1 MQVRVL
7 PRAFMSR
14 SILLTVAALLLGAGA
29 SAQDPEPRGA
39 TPDVFRRFAARV
51 VKLEVSET
59 GSGAKATLGS
69 GFFVTPAGHLVT
81 NYHVVAKL
89 VQDPDRYTVELV
101 DQAGARLAVRVLAVD
116 VVHDL
121 AVVATDR
128 AAPAWFRLGPAR
140 LEQGSRLFALGHPRD
155 LGLSIVEGTYNGLL
169 RHTLYPRIHFTGSL
183 NPGMSGGPTITGAG
197 DVVGINVAT
206 AGNQVSFLVPAEQ
219 AAALVARATAPGEL
233 PAVDLAEVGRQIRE
247 YQDVYVATLF
257 SDSLPTVTLGPWRLP
272 TRPAP
277 FFNCWADAERDD
289 ETPYE
294 RVDHDCSTDDLL
306 FVSPEHSTGIV
317 RFDHRLLTSER
328 LNPFQFASLYTDEF
342 QRSQWVSEAS
352 ADDVTPF
359 SCKRNN
365 VRGGA
370 ITFKTEFCLRGYRRF
385 PGLYDAV
392 LRAAPLGRARAGVV
406 TTLSLA
412 GVSFENAQALAR
424 RYLGSITWAP

>member
-7 PRAFMSR
+7 PRALMAR
-14 SILLTVAALLLGAGA
+14 TAALLAALLAA
-29 SAQDPEPRGA
+29 APAARAQDQEPRGA
-39 TPDVFRRFAARV
+39 TPEVFRRFAARV

-69 GFFVTPAGHLVT
+69 GFYVTPAGHLIT

-89 VQDPDRYTVELV
+89 VHDPDRYSVELV
-101 DQAGARLAVRVLAVD
+101 DQAGDRRPVRVVAVD

-121 AVVATDR
+121 AVVASDR
-128 AAPAWFRLGPAR
+128 ASAAWFRLHDVAV
-140 LEQGSRLFALGHPRD
+140 EQGARLFALGHPHD

-219 AAALVARATAPGEL
+219 AAALLARATAQTP
-233 PAVDLAEVGRQIRE
+233 PPVSLAEIGRQIRA
-247 YQDVYVATLF
+247 YQDTYVGRLF
-257 SDSLPTVTLGPWRLP
+257 ADSVPTVTLGPWRLP

-277 FFNCWADAERDD
+277 FFNCWADADRDD

-294 RVDHDCSTDDLL
+294 LVDHDCSTDDLL
-306 FVSPEHSTGIV
+306 FVSPEHSTGIA
-317 RFDHRLLTSER
+317 RFDHRLMTSDR
-328 LNPFQFASLYTDEF
+328 LNAFQFAELYSDEF
-342 QRSQWVSEAS
+342 QRQQWVSDAGEE
-352 ADDVTPF
+352 DVTPF
-359 SCKRNN
+359 KCERDN
-365 VRGGA
+365 VRVGA

-406 TTLSLA
+406 TTLALA
-412 GVSFENAQALAR
+412 GVSYENAEALVR